1 MDSIEAKATIDA
13 VVDQVAT
20 VIVGKRE
27 IIQLTVAAMLAGG
40 HVLFEDMPGVGKTT
54 LARALAK
61 TFAGSVQRVQFT
73 PDLLPSDIL
82 GVAVFNRQT
91 NAFEFK
97 PGPVFSTF
105 LLADEINRATPRTQ
119 AALLQAMGERR
130 VTLDGETHD
139 LEPDFFVMATQNP
152 ADYEGTY
159 PLPEAQLDRFLL
171 RLTIGYPAFEAELAL
186 LGEGDPQE
194 KLADLKP
201 VVDAQGL
208 QALKQV
214 VRQVTVADSIRD
226 YILRLVTRTRQDQR
240 LRYGI
245 SPRGSLALV
254 AAARAYAVT
263 LGRTYVTTDDVQRL
277 VPLVFGHRL
286 MKKPGEPAALAT
298 ILTELL
304 HQEPVPLR
312 G

>member
-1 MDSIEAKATIDA
+1 MDGIEAKATIDA

-130 VTLDGETHD
+130 VTLDGETHVLD
-139 LEPDFFVMATQNP
+139 PDFFVMATQNP

-194 KLADLKP
+194 KLAGLQP
-201 VVDAQGL
+201 MVDAQGL

-214 VRQVTVADSIRD
+214 VQQVTVADSIRD

-263 LGRTYVTTDDVQRL
+263 LGRAYVTTDDVQRL

-286 MKKPGEPAALAT
+286 MKKPGEPASTAT
-298 ILTELL
+298 ILAEILR
-304 HQEPVPLR
+304 QEPVPLR